1 MNLCQYKDIFGKV
14 DEGVHKYKI
23 FGISVVDTLATLL
36 VSVIISIL
44 FKFNFLLV
52 FIILFLIGEYLHC
65 IFCVD
70 TAVIKFTKNL

>member
-1 MNLCQYKDIFGKV
+1 MNLCQYKNIFGKV
-14 DEGVHKYKI
+14 DEGIHKYKI

-36 VSVIISIL
+36 VSLIISL
-44 FKFNFLLV
+44 VFKFNFLLV

>member
-23 FGISVVDTLATLL
+23 LGIAVVDTLTTLL
-36 VSVIISIL
+36 VSIIISII
-44 FKFNFLLV
+44 FKYNFLFV
-52 FIILFLIGEYLHC
+52 FILLFLFGEFLHC

-70 TAVIKFTKNL
+70 TAVIKFVKNL